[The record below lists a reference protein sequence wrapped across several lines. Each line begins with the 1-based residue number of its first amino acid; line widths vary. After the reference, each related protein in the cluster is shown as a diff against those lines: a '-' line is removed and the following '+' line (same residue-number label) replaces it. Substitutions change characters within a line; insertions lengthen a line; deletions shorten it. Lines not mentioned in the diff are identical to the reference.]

1 MKKIFLLLLLAGFL
15 SQAQQVNQFASQS
28 GMMIFTKEKEPDTY
42 TGSPYVEE
50 DFQQGIIHDDK
61 GRAQKALI
69 RYNALEDVVVVKLN
83 KMDADSYVLPKLTT
97 ITYELPNYTYFID
110 DIDTDDGKKE
120 AYFARYY
127 KGDKVSFI
135 GIPKVDVIPA
145 QKARTGYD
153 KDKPA
158 DIDVDMTYYLS
169 LDGGVYKEVRLKE
182 KDFEELLG
190 NSPKMKTYFD
200 KHKVK
205 DEKDVVEML
214 KFYEQNS

>member
-1 MKKIFLLLLLAGFL
+1 MKKIFLLLLLAGFI
-15 SQAQQVNQFASQS
+15 SQAQQANQFASQS

-42 TGSPYVEE
+42 TGTPYVED

-61 GRAQKALI
+61 GRSQQALM

-83 KMDADSYVLPKLTT
+83 KLESDSYVLPKLTT

-110 DIDTDDGKKE
+110 NIDTENGKKE

-135 GIPKVDVIPA
+135 GIPEVDVIPA
-145 QKARTGYD
+145 QKAMTGYD

-169 LDGGVYKEVRLKE
+169 LDGGIYKEVRLKE
-182 KDFEELLG
+182 KDFEEILG
-190 NSPKMKTYFD
+190 KSGIMKTYFD
-200 KHKVK
+200 KHKIK
-205 DEKDVVEML
+205 DEKDVVAML
-214 KFYEQNS
+214 KFYDQNL